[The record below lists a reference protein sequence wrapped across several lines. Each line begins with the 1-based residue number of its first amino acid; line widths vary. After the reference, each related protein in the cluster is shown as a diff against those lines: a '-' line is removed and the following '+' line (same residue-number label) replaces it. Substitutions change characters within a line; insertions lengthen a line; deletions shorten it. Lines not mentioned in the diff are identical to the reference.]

1 MKNKWT
7 VICLS
12 IMVIIFISCSS
23 NSAVKSSDTKQE
35 IQGSWEM
42 REQVSSMRTTYS
54 AGNGNRLQF
63 ADATYQKFEAG
74 ALVQS
79 GQYMIIADSTASREV
94 GLELNRG
101 EFTHRIIFDNDTS
114 SPKTFF
120 QITANKLILLS
131 GFFPSDAGVQTTY
144 ERVD

>member
-12 IMVIIFISCSS
+12 IMVIIFIGCSS
-23 NSAVKSSDTKQE
+23 NSAVKSSEPKQE

-42 REQVSSMRTTYS
+42 REQVSSMRTTYP

-63 ADATYQKFEAG
+63 ADDAYQKFENG

-79 GQYMIIADSTASREV
+79 GAYKIISDSTASREV
-94 GLELNRG
+94 GLELKPG
-101 EFTHRIIFDNDTS
+101 EFNQAIIFDNDTS
-114 SPKTFF
+114 APKTFF
-120 QITANKLILLS
+120 QITGNKLVLLS

>member
-1 MKNKWT
+1 MK
-7 VICLS
+7 
-12 IMVIIFISCSS
+12 
-23 NSAVKSSDTKQE
+23 E

-74 ALVQS
+74 TLVQS
-79 GQYMIIADSTASREV
+79 GQYKIIADSTASREV

-101 EFTHRIIFDNDTS
+101 EFTHRVIFDNDTS

-120 QITANKLILLS
+120 QITGNKLILLS
-131 GFFPSDAGVQTTY
+131 GFFPSDTGVQTTY
-144 ERVD
+144 EKVD

>member
-12 IMVIIFISCSS
+12 IMVIIFIGCSS

-42 REQVSSMRTTYS
+42 REQVSSMRTTYP

-63 ADATYQKFEAG
+63 ANGKYQRFEEG
-74 ALVQS
+74 ALMQS
-79 GQYMIIADSTASREV
+79 GLYKIIPDSTASREV
-94 GLELNRG
+94 GLELKPG
-101 EFTHRIIFDNDTS
+101 EFNHALIFDNDTS
-114 SPKTFF
+114 APKTFF
-120 QITANKLILLS
+120 QITGNKLVLLS

>member
-42 REQVSSMRTTYS
+42 REQVSSMRTTYP

-63 ADATYQKFEAG
+63 ADGKYQKFEEG
-74 ALVQS
+74 TLMQS
-79 GQYMIIADSTASREV
+79 GQYKIIPDSTASREV
-94 GLELNRG
+94 GLELKPG
-101 EFTHRIIFDNDTS
+101 EFNQAIIFDNDTS
-114 SPKTFF
+114 VPKTFF
-120 QITANKLILLS
+120 QITGNKLVLLS